1 MAANN
6 FSCQA
11 SIIAS
16 PVNVI
21 KNAAVCVSCTCHV
34 LCDVVQRCR
43 LTSVDVEVAHY
54 KNRMTAVVEKWF
66 YVGLGLQSAVEVS
79 HGKHR

>member
-1 MAANN
+1 M
-6 FSCQA
+6 SSKRDQERRRLCELYL
-11 SIIAS
+11 SRI
-16 PVNVI
+16 
-21 KNAAVCVSCTCHV
+21 
-34 LCDVVQRCR
+34 LCDVMQRCR